1 MSAEFASA
9 RRKIRY
15 NRKYFAQKWSNG
27 RGQFSGGSVIPKE
40 YATVIELK
48 SGRVI
53 TSIVRSDTPI
63 ALTVITANE
72 TIVLPKKEVDSLT
85 PSKISMMRL
94 KNTNPTRQRG
104 SALADASGWCKCT
117 RHFVMF
123 PIT

>member
-27 RGQFSGGSVIPKE
+27 RGQFSGGS
-40 YATVIELK
+40 VIELK

-85 PSKISMMRL
+85 PSKISMMPDDVVTQL
-94 KNTNPTRQRG
+94 KENELRDLIAYLQSPVQVTMKAAER
-104 SALADASGWCKCT
+104 
-117 RHFVMF
+117 
-123 PIT
+123 